1 MSQTVLKE
9 RMKLDGPIV
18 GCFVPIPSAMTVEVC
33 ARVGFEYILIDAEHG
48 PNDSESA
55 YSMILAAERHD
66 VPPIVR
72 VPMNHPQVILRYLD
86 LGAQGVMI
94 PQITSAEQAEAA
106 VQAVR
111 YYPEGRRG
119 IAGTRASGWNI
130 NQPLG
135 EFAKAVNQQ
144 TLAMVQIEHIK
155 AVEALD
161 EIIKVPG
168 IDVLYIGP
176 NDLAQSMG
184 HPGNTGHPDV
194 QATINQVCEKVSSAG
209 IAMGTVAGDAATAN
223 KEIGRG
229 IKLIGAN
236 SVGLLAAA
244 SREMLGGINN

>member
-1 MSQTVLKE
+1 
-9 RMKLDGPIV
+9 MKQNSPIV

-55 YSMILAAERHD
+55 YNMILAAERHGSA
-66 VPPIVR
+66 PLVR

-94 PQITSAEQAEAA
+94 PQVMNAEQAEAA

-111 YYPEGRRG
+111 YFPEGRRG
-119 IAGTRASGWNI
+119 IAGTRASGWTI
-130 NQPLG
+130 NQPLS
-135 EFAKAVNQQ
+135 EFAKSANEH
-144 TLAMVQIEHIK
+144 TLAIIQVEHIN
-155 AVEALD
+155 AVENLD

-168 IDVLYIGP
+168 IDVLFIGP

-184 HPGNTGHPDV
+184 HPGEIGHPDV
-194 QATINQVCEKVSSAG
+194 QATIDQVCEKISAAG
-209 IAMGTVAGDAATAN
+209 ITMGTVAGDAATAN
-223 KEIGRG
+223 KAIDRG
-229 IKLIGAN
+229 IQLIGAN

-244 SREMLGGINN
+244 SREMLSGIKS